1 MSSNIIY
8 PQGGGGVD
16 ITVGAGESIAIYTK
30 DEANVLLRVTDPNM
44 PDTYTLTAT
53 VQNGESVLGP
63 YTSGAT
69 LRINA
74 GAAEVLYSV
83 GLSPQIIEQK
93 GARIQGDPG
102 VLNATG
108 TLTAAMILSGIVTST
123 TAAAVAATLDTGAI
137 MDTAGEF
144 AVGDSFDWAVI
155 NTGPNTFTVTAAAS
169 GHTVVGAGAVATTTS
184 AVFRTRKTATD
195 TFVTYRI
202 G

>member
-102 VLNATG
+102 VLDATG

-155 NTGPNTFTVTAAAS
+155 NTGPDTFTVTAAAS
-169 GHTVVGAGAVATTTS
+169 GHTVVGAGAVATATS

>member
-53 VQNGESVLGP
+53 VQNGQSVLGP

-169 GHTVVGAGAVATTTS
+169 GHTVVGAGAVATATS
-184 AVFRTRKTATD
+184 AVFRTCKTATD